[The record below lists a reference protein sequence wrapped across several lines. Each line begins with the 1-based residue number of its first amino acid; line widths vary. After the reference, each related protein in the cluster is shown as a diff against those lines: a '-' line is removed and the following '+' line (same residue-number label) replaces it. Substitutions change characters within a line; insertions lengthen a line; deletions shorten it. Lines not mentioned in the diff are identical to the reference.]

1 MPIHTHALFLAGPL
15 AQLSEAA
22 SKGDKELQVDRLT
35 PSLGVGDTIIL
46 NKGAATEETL
56 TVTGFGSILIKEGL
70 KFNHDEGEP
79 IILSAKVTG
88 ITKAV
93 VLCW

>member
-1 MPIHTHALFLAGPL
+1 MPIHSHALFLAGPL
-15 AQLSEAA
+15 AELSEAA
-22 SKGDKELQVDRLT
+22 SKGDKELQVDRDT
-35 PSLGVGDTIIL
+35 PTLGVGDTIVL

-70 KFNHDEGEP
+70 KFNHKDGEP

>member
-1 MPIHTHALFLAGPL
+1 MPIHSHALFLAGPL
-15 AQLSEAA
+15 AELSEAA
-22 SKGDKELQVDRLT
+22 SKGDKELQVNRLVPT
-35 PSLGVGDTIIL
+35 LGVGDTIIL

-70 KFNHDEGEP
+70 KFNHDKGEP

>member
-70 KFNHDEGEP
+70 KFNHDKGEP